1 MNLILLTEA
10 DRVDGA
16 HFRLTGPRAKHI
28 AEVLGAEPGRAL
40 RVGLL
45 EGPLGRGTVIATS
58 PDSADLDCAFDAAP
72 PPRPR
77 TDLVLAIPR
86 AKSLRKLLP
95 EVTALGI
102 DRLVLFRSWR
112 VAKPYLTQA
121 ILDPAEYRPLLHD
134 GLMQAKCTREPVVN
148 VEPLFKP
155 FVEDRLPEFAAGAM
169 KLVAHPG
176 ATMSLTSIRL
186 AEDDRVVLAVGPEGG
201 FVPYEVEA
209 FRAAGF
215 TAVSMGGRTLRVET
229 ACVALLAQIDLLRHP
244 GTLSRAD
251 YLSTS
256 SRTVDSPAPAD
267 SRAK

>member
-16 HFRLTGPRAKHI
+16 RFRLIGPRAKHI
-28 AEVLGAEPGRAL
+28 LEVLRAEPGRAL

-45 EGPLGRGTVIATS
+45 EGPLGQGTVIATS
-58 PDSADLDCAFDAAP
+58 PDTADLDCAFDEVP

-121 ILDPAEYRPLLHD
+121 ILNPAEYRPLLHD

-155 FVEDRLPEFAAGAM
+155 FVEDRLPGFTAGAM
-169 KLVAHPG
+169 KLVAHPS
-176 ATMSLTSIRL
+176 ASESLASIRL
-186 AEDDRVVLAVGPEGG
+186 GENDRVVLAVGPEGG
-201 FVPYEVEA
+201 LVPYEVEA

-229 ACVALLAQIDLLRHP
+229 ACVALLAQIDLLRH
-244 GTLSRAD
+244 AD
-251 YLSTS
+251 
-256 SRTVDSPAPAD
+256 A
-267 SRAK
+267 

>member
-16 HFRLTGPRAKHI
+16 HFRLTGARAKHI
-28 AEVLGAEPGRAL
+28 AEVLRAEPGRAL

-45 EGPLGRGTVIATS
+45 EGPLGQGTIIATS

-121 ILDPAEYRPLLHD
+121 ILEPAEYRPLLHD

-155 FVEDRLPEFAAGAM
+155 FVEDRLPAFAAGAM

-176 ATMSLTSIRL
+176 GATSLASIRL
-186 AEDDRVVLAVGPEGG
+186 A
-201 FVPYEVEA
+201 
-209 FRAAGF
+209 
-215 TAVSMGGRTLRVET
+215 
-229 ACVALLAQIDLLRHP
+229 
-244 GTLSRAD
+244 
-251 YLSTS
+251 
-256 SRTVDSPAPAD
+256 
-267 SRAK
+267 